1 VKPQTIQ
8 NDEKPLGDRMNE
20 TQLQKPDF
28 GAIAWGASF
37 IWWGITE
44 LFPSLP
50 AGTGA
55 LGIGLILLGL
65 NAARY
70 YSGVP
75 TSRFSTTVGILSLVW
90 GGLELAGLFLNLP
103 FEIPVFAILLVVLGM
118 MVLAPEFTKSRN
130 ETIGGL

>member
-1 VKPQTIQ
+1 
-8 NDEKPLGDRMNE
+8 MNE
-20 TQLQKPDF
+20 KHSQKRDL
-28 GAIAWGASF
+28 GAIAWGAFF
-37 IWWGITE
+37 IWWGMTE

-70 YSGVP
+70 SSGVP
-75 TSRFSTTVGILSLVW
+75 TSRFSTSVGILAVIW
-90 GGLELAGLFLNLP
+90 GGLELAGVFLNLP
-103 FEIPVFAILLVVLGM
+103 FEIPVFAILLVVLGV
-118 MVLAPEFTKSRN
+118 MVLAPVFFKSRN

>member
-1 VKPQTIQ
+1 
-8 NDEKPLGDRMNE
+8 MNE
-20 TQLQKPDF
+20 TQSQKRDF
-28 GAIAWGASF
+28 GAIAWGAFF

-65 NAARY
+65 NAARH
-70 YSGVP
+70 YSGEP
-75 TSRFSTTVGILSLVW
+75 TSRFSISLGILAALW
-90 GGLELAGLFLNLP
+90 GGLALAGAFLRLP
-103 FEIPVFAILLVVLGM
+103 FEIPVFAILLIVLGG
-118 MVLAPEFTKSRN
+118 MVLAPEISKSRN

>member
-1 VKPQTIQ
+1 
-8 NDEKPLGDRMNE
+8 MNE
-20 TQLQKPDF
+20 TQSQKRDF
-28 GAIAWGASF
+28 GAIAWGAFF

-70 YSGVP
+70 YSGVR
-75 TSRFSTTVGILSLVW
+75 TSSFSNTVGILAVVW
-90 GGLELAGLFLNLP
+90 GGLDLAGVFLNLP
-103 FEIPVFAILLVVLGM
+103 FDIPVFAILLIVLGM
-118 MVLAPEFTKSRN
+118 MVLAPELSKSRN

>member
-1 VKPQTIQ
+1 MNDKSLQ
-8 NDEKPLGDRMNE
+8 NEK
-20 TQLQKPDF
+20 QSQKCDF
-28 GAIAWGASF
+28 GAIAWGAFF

-65 NAARY
+65 NATRY
-70 YSGVP
+70 YSGVA
-75 TSRFSTTVGILSLVW
+75 TSRLSITVGILAVIW
-90 GGLELAGLFLNLP
+90 GGLDLAGVFLNLP
-103 FEIPVFAILLVVLGM
+103 FEIPVFAILLIVIGV
-118 MVLAPEFTKSRN
+118 MVLAPELSRSRN

>member
-1 VKPQTIQ
+1 M
-8 NDEKPLGDRMNE
+8 NDKSLSNEK
-20 TQLQKPDF
+20 QSQKRDF
-28 GAIAWGASF
+28 GTIAWGAFF

-65 NAARY
+65 NAARH

-75 TSRFSTTVGILSLVW
+75 ASRFSITIGILAVIW
-90 GGLELAGLFLNLP
+90 GGLELAGIFLNLP
-103 FEIPVFAILLVVLGM
+103 FEIPVFAVLLIVLGV
-118 MVLAPEFTKSRN
+118 MVLAPALSKTRN